1 MGPMLQREPSGL
13 PSFAIKV
20 NNKIFKIFK
29 QSLQSS
35 SLSIQQLQPSFLLP
49 FYVMYCFSLVKNK
62 VNEKQSISH

>member
-35 SLSIQQLQPSFLLP
+35 SKRNHINGPALH
-49 FYVMYCFSLVKNK
+49 MAGAKNDF
-62 VNEKQSISH
+62 